1 MVNQIELHVGNLQ
14 SEAVAYC
21 QKQNILLEAWS
32 PLGTGRVLS
41 HPSLVALA
49 GKYGV
54 SVAQLCIRWCLQNGF
69 LPLPKSVTPSR
80 IRENAQVFSFEISTE
95 DMVAMNALPEF
106 GGSGL
111 HPDKVGF

>member
-1 MVNQIELHVGNLQ
+1 VGNLQ
-14 SEAVAYC
+14 SETVAYC
-21 QKQNILLEAWS
+21 QKQGILLEAWS

-41 HPSLVALA
+41 HPRLVALA

-54 SVAQLCIRWCLQNGF
+54 SAAQLCIRWCLQNGF

-80 IRENAQVFSFEISTE
+80 IHENAQVFSFEISAE
-95 DMVAMNALPEF
+95 DMAAMNAMPEF

-111 HPDKVGF
+111 NPDKVRF